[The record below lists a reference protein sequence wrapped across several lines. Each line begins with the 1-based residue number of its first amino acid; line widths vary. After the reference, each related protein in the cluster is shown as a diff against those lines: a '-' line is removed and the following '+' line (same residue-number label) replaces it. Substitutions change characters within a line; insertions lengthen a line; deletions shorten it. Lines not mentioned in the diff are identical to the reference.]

1 MTGVVPDNEKRYP
14 GPALIDQI
22 IAAVKSDKPLPG
34 DPEGEAML
42 RASVLKAATEKTAV
56 GPTPDLAAVVS
67 NKTWRFSDND
77 LQIRAV
83 RLNLSG
89 ETPTFELTIHSNKPG
104 GQDIALSEP
113 IGLDGRSRT
122 KRTNY
127 AFVANKG
134 SWQDNRTFVLE
145 RRFLGNGEMVV
156 LDHAL

>member
-1 MTGVVPDNEKRYP
+1 
-14 GPALIDQI
+14 
-22 IAAVKSDKPLPG
+22 
-34 DPEGEAML
+34 ML

-145 RRFLGNGEMVV
+145 RRFLGNGEMVYWTMRFEGEQLNLHFKNTDGYEAELRGEPV
-156 LDHAL
+156 N